1 MADRSAWPVSYDHD
15 GQRTGEGSFG
25 PVSIMVEE
33 FPHFGMNSDE
43 PFHKWHALR
52 DAGEIKD
59 VDFKDVPDPLE
70 GMSEEAA

>member
-1 MADRSAWPVSYDHD
+1 M
-15 GQRTGEGSFG
+15 
-25 PVSIMVEE
+25 SIMVEE